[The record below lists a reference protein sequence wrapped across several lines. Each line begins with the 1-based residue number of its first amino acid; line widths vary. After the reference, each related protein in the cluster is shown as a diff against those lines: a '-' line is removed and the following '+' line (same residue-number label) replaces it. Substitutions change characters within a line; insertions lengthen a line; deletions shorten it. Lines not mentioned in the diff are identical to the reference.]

1 MKSTGP
7 VASIAGHGE
16 RERES
21 LANLY
26 IAEEEEE
33 EEEEEGGMKWE
44 VAFVATAGGRY
55 TACWPLELIQSVGDF
70 QSKRTAVC

>member
-1 MKSTGP
+1 L
-7 VASIAGHGE
+7 H
-16 RERES
+16 
-21 LANLY
+21 

-44 VAFVATAGGRY
+44 VTFVVTAGGRY

>member
-7 VASIAGHGE
+7 VASIASHGE

-21 LANLY
+21 LANLH
-26 IAEEEEE
+26 IAEEEE

-44 VAFVATAGGRY
+44 VAFAATAGGRY